1 MVKAFFGI
9 REGRFI
15 DPSDSRGVL
24 VDCTGELR
32 LNLLVDKIGRER
44 FKDIDGVIVYEDSV
58 TDFLDLFLGKRAPGC
73 VLRVGSRGSEE
84 GAGREWAEK
93 LVVNALRRDFSAL
106 IYRLTIGHEDERL
119 DSSSMSAMTM
129 LSTVCN
135 EYELPLMAEVAPRGE
150 RVTRENY
157 VDCVGLA
164 ARMAVEAGAS
174 VVAVPFLGDPEVF
187 RKVVDAVKTPT
198 FLIDPLCG
206 YTLLKP
212 RSSLQ
217 ETVRSLLE
225 AGLNGVILGPSLA
238 RSRNPDKLLADMLS
252 IVHGGSGVGCR

>member
-1 MVKAFFGI
+1 MVKAVFGI

-58 TDFLDLFLGKRAPGC
+58 TDFLDLFFGKRAPGC
-73 VLRVGSRGSEE
+73 VLRVEPRGSEE

-135 EYELPLMAEVAPRGE
+135 EYELPLIAEAAPRGE

-174 VVAVPFLGDPEVF
+174 AVAVPFLGDPEVF

-198 FLIDPLCG
+198 LLIDPLCG

-238 RSRNPDKLLADMLS
+238 RGRNPDKLLADTLS
-252 IVHGGSGVGCR
+252 IVHGGAGVGCR